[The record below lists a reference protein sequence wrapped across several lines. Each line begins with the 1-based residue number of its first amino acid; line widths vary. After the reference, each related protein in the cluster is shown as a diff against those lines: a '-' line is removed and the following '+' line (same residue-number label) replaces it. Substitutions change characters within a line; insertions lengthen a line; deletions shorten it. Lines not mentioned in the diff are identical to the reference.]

1 MWMLRNRLCDSTRT
15 FPCLHHAASSGSH
28 LLLADSFIKVE
39 EMKKREHLG
48 SLELLVLL
56 AVMRAGRN
64 ASGIP
69 IAREVEQGSGRDV
82 ALGSVYTALARLEQK
97 GLVVSELG
105 EPTAARGGRAKA
117 YFRLTSK
124 GLREV
129 REAHSTLTRLWQ
141 GIPEL
146 EGRAG

>member
-1 MWMLRNRLCDSTRT
+1 MGN
-15 FPCLHHAASSGSH
+15 
-28 LLLADSFIKVE
+28 
-39 EMKKREHLG
+39 REHLG
-48 SLELLVLL
+48 SMELLVLL
-56 AVMRAGRN
+56 AVLRAGRN

-82 ALGSVYTALARLEQK
+82 ALGSVYTALARLEKK
-97 GLVVSELG
+97 GLVLSELG

-117 YFRLTSK
+117 YFRLTSS

-129 REAHSTLTRLWQ
+129 REAQATLTRLWQ

-146 EGRAG
+146 DSNSG

>member
-1 MWMLRNRLCDSTRT
+1 
-15 FPCLHHAASSGSH
+15 
-28 LLLADSFIKVE
+28 
-39 EMKKREHLG
+39 MKRREHLG

-69 IAREVEQGSGRDV
+69 IAREVELGSGHDV
-82 ALGSVYTALARLEQK
+82 ALGSVYTALARLERK

-117 YFRLTSK
+117 FFRLTAK

-129 REAHSTLTRLWQ
+129 RQTHGTLTRLWQ

-146 EGRAG
+146 EGRGG

>member
-1 MWMLRNRLCDSTRT
+1 MST
-15 FPCLHHAASSGSH
+15 
-28 LLLADSFIKVE
+28 
-39 EMKKREHLG
+39 REHLG

-56 AVMRAGRN
+56 AVLRAGRN

-69 IAREVEQGSGRDV
+69 IAREVEQGSGRPV
-82 ALGSVYTALARLEQK
+82 ALGSVYTALARLEKK

-105 EPTAARGGRAKA
+105 APTAARGGRAKVF
-117 YFRLTSK
+117 FRLSSR

-129 REAHSTLTRLWQ
+129 RLAHDTLTRLWQ

-146 EGRAG
+146 AGRG

>member
-1 MWMLRNRLCDSTRT
+1 
-15 FPCLHHAASSGSH
+15 
-28 LLLADSFIKVE
+28 
-39 EMKKREHLG
+39 MKRREHLG

-105 EPTAARGGRAKA
+105 EPRRAAVGEPRRIFG
-117 YFRLTSK
+117 
-124 GLREV
+124 
-129 REAHSTLTRLWQ
+129 
-141 GIPEL
+141 
-146 EGRAG
+146 

>member
-1 MWMLRNRLCDSTRT
+1 MS
-15 FPCLHHAASSGSH
+15 A
-28 LLLADSFIKVE
+28 
-39 EMKKREHLG
+39 REHLG

-56 AVMRAGRN
+56 AVLRAGRN

-69 IAREVEQGSGRDV
+69 IAGEVEQGSGRKV
-82 ALGSVYTALARLEQK
+82 ALGSVYTALARLEKK
-97 GLVVSELG
+97 GLVVSRLG

-117 YFRLTSK
+117 YFQLTSR

-129 REAHSTLTRLWQ
+129 RETRHTLTRLWQ

-146 EGRAG
+146 RGRRG

>member
-1 MWMLRNRLCDSTRT
+1 M
-15 FPCLHHAASSGSH
+15 
-28 LLLADSFIKVE
+28 
-39 EMKKREHLG
+39 
-48 SLELLVLL
+48 VLL

-82 ALGSVYTALARLEQK
+82 ALGSVYTSLARLEHK

-117 YFRLTSK
+117 FFRLTPR

-129 REAHSTLTRLWQ
+129 REAQSTLTRLWQ

-146 EGRAG
+146 EGRRE

>member
-1 MWMLRNRLCDSTRT
+1 MS
-15 FPCLHHAASSGSH
+15 
-28 LLLADSFIKVE
+28 
-39 EMKKREHLG
+39 KREHLG
-48 SLELLVLL
+48 SLELMVLL

-82 ALGSVYTALARLEQK
+82 ALGSVYTTLARLEQK

-117 YFRLTSK
+117 YFRLTPK
-124 GLREV
+124 GLRDV
-129 REAHSTLTRLWQ
+129 REAQSTLTRLWH
-141 GIPEL
+141 GISEL
-146 EGRAG
+146 EGRHE